1 MTHQTDTLFI
11 NKLIVPCIIGVFEQE
26 RKEKQNVI
34 ISIALSVDTQK
45 AGQTD
50 DIKDTVSYHDIAREV
65 VELAEQ
71 SQYYL
76 LEKLAQAVADTC
88 LKNKRVEKVTVHI
101 EKPNA
106 LKLAKSSA
114 IEIIRYN
121 DK

>member
-11 NKLIVPCIIGVFEQE
+11 NELVVPCIIGVFDQE

-50 DIKDTVSYHDIAREV
+50 DIKDTVSYHDIAQEITTMVEV
-65 VELAEQ
+65 
-71 SQYYL
+71 SHYYL
-76 LEKLAQAVADTC
+76 LEKLAQAVADIC

-101 EKPNA
+101 AKPNA
-106 LKLAKSSA
+106 LKIAKSSA